1 MQPLLDIDIRSEI
14 SPENEALIADSPGAE
29 ENATTERDHNT
40 NVEPS
45 ASTEREEI
53 SGPLGRVQREGTA
66 SHVDQKSAHIS
77 LATPAVRHL
86 AKEHDL
92 DITTINGTGKD
103 GRVLKEDILHHVN
116 SSTQPIPTP
125 STPPTQDR
133 TVPLNPIQTQMFRTM
148 TRSLSIPHFLYT
160 STVDTTSLTALRE
173 KLNRTRSPP
182 DRLTPLPFI
191 LKAVSLAL
199 THHPLLNA
207 FLSVPEDGDSRSSTE
222 HGNGKPTLTF
232 RGSHD
237 FGVAVDTPQGLLVP
251 VVRGVQHLSVAELSA
266 QLRDLSAA
274 AREGKLAGK
283 DLQGASFSVSNI
295 GSIGGGVVAPVI
307 VAPQV
312 AIVGVG
318 RARWVPGFDEL
329 GIVGRRE
336 EVVLSWSAD
345 HRVVDGAECARCAE
359 RVRGLLEGVEG
370 WVLEMR

>member
-29 ENATTERDHNT
+29 ENGTTEGDHNT

-66 SHVDQKSAHIS
+66 SHVDPKSAHIS

-103 GRVLKEDILHHVN
+103 GRVLKEDIHRHVT
-116 SSTQPIPTP
+116 SSTPPSPTP
-125 STPPTQDR
+125 STQDR
-133 TVPLNPIQTQMFRTM
+133 TVPLTPTQTAMFRTM

-173 KLNRTRSPP
+173 KLNRTRSP
-182 DRLTPLPFI
+182 DHRLTPLPFI

-207 FLSVPEDGDSRSSTE
+207 SLSVPGDVDTGSSTS
-222 HGNGKPTLTF
+222 HGNEKPTLTF

-251 VVRGVQHLSVAELSA
+251 VVRGVQRLSVAELSA
-266 QLRDLSAA
+266 QLRLLSAA
-274 AREGKLAGK
+274 AREGKLSPK
-283 DLQGASFSVSNI
+283 DFQGASFSVSNI

-329 GIVGRRE
+329 GNVGRRE